1 MIANLI
7 DKVKLPFR
15 KDRELYSSLYR
26 ILGFYPR
33 NIEFYR
39 TALVHKSVAFKGR
52 NGKSLNN
59 ERLEF
64 LGDAIL
70 EATVS
75 DILYHHFDRKREGF
89 LTDTRSKL
97 VQRTTLNALAK
108 EMKLEELVQSQINN
122 SSHNSHL
129 GGNALEA
136 LVGAVY
142 LDRGY
147 DHCKWFLKRRILGR
161 LIDIDGVAK
170 KEVNFKS
177 KLLEWSQKNKI
188 SATFELTNTINPGTN
203 NPCFE
208 MRVVIEGIV
217 AGTGTGYSKKESQ
230 QKAAKE
236 ALMKLRREPKFLDS
250 IFRAKEKRT
259 AMGAEEFSVLPKIE
273 EIEEEIAKLEQRTPE
288 CRTERPVKKRTRR
301 AAREAQLNNG
311 TQQAESTE
319 KPNANTPEKAETEKK
334 KPTPRKKKA
343 NPGAKQAE
351 VPTEKPLQTTETS
364 EKPAQAA
371 TKQEASAQNDGEKSA
386 ARSHRR
392 KRPRQNTEKADENSE
407 KAREEIIRAAE
418 EAAFNQ
424 V

>member
-7 DKVKLPFR
+7 DRIKLPFR

-26 ILGFYPR
+26 ILGFYPH
-33 NIEFYR
+33 NIEIYR
-39 TALVHKSVAFKGR
+39 TALAHKSASYKGS

-75 DILYHHFDRKREGF
+75 DILYHHFERKREGF

-108 EMKLEELVQSQINN
+108 DMKLEELVKSHINN

-147 DHCKWFLKRRILGR
+147 KYCKWFLKRRILGR
-161 LIDIDGVAK
+161 LIDIDGMAK

-188 SATFELTNTINPGTN
+188 SALFELTDTLNPGTN
-203 NPCFE
+203 NPYFE
-208 MRVVIEGIV
+208 TRVVLEGIV
-217 AGTGTGYSKKESQ
+217 AGTGNGYSKKESQ

-259 AMGAEEFSVLPKIE
+259 AMGAEEFSVLPKID
-273 EIEEEIAKLEQRTPE
+273 EIEEEIARLEQRTPE
-288 CRTERPVKKRTRR
+288 CRTETPVKKRSRR
-301 AAREAQLNNG
+301 AAREAQRNNNA
-311 TQQAESTE
+311 QQAESTE
-319 KPNANTPEKAETEKK
+319 NTGANTPGKTETEKK
-334 KPTPRKKKA
+334 KPTPRKRSA
-343 NPGAKQAE
+343 NPPAKQAE
-351 VPTEKPLQTTETS
+351 APMEKPNRAVEKS
-364 EKPAQAA
+364 EKQAQTSTA
-371 TKQEASAQNDGEKSA
+371 QEASAQNDGEKPTT
-386 ARSHRR
+386 RSRRR
-392 KRPRQNTEKADENSE
+392 KRPRQDAENASEQSE

-424 V
+424 E

>member
-7 DKVKLPFR
+7 DKVKLLFR

-33 NIEFYR
+33 NIEIYR
-39 TALVHKSVAFKGR
+39 TALAHKSATYKGR

-75 DILYHHFDRKREGF
+75 DILYHHFERKREGF

-108 EMKLEELVQSQINN
+108 EMKLEELVQSHINN

-147 DHCKWFLKRRILGR
+147 NHCKWFLKRRILGR

-188 SATFELTNTINPGTN
+188 SASFELTNTVNPGTN
-203 NPCFE
+203 NPYFE
-208 MRVVIEGIV
+208 MRVVLEGIV
-217 AGTGTGYSKKESQ
+217 AGTGAGYSKKESQ

-236 ALMKLRREPKFLDS
+236 ALLKLRREPNFLDS

-259 AMGAEEFSVLPKIE
+259 AMGADEFSVLPQID
-273 EIEEEIAKLEQRTPE
+273 EIEEEIARLEQRTPE

-301 AAREAQLNNG
+301 AAREAGLKNEAAP
-311 TQQAESTE
+311 AEGTE
-319 KPNANTPEKAETEKK
+319 KTSADTPEAAATEKK
-334 KPTPRKKKA
+334 KTTHRKKKSA
-343 NPGAKQAE
+343 SPAQSE
-351 VPTEKPLQTTETS
+351 ETHPEKPNRPAEKA
-364 EKPAQAA
+364 EKPAQASSS
-371 TKQEASAQNDGEKSA
+371 QEEVPQSDGDNPSA
-386 ARSHRR
+386 RPRRR
-392 KRPRQNTEKADENSE
+392 KRPRQTAEDTPNKEEN
-407 KAREEIIRAAE
+407 AREEIIRAAE

-424 V
+424 A